1 MEPMLLGSPISPGSA
16 SSPGAPSTPAASF
29 LPSFL
34 LGDTNLNCRIAPSS
48 SSPGSSRHHY
58 GSGGHPGQLS
68 PNTSSRDMM
77 LNYSSRLERAAAERG
92 PPVQSLG
99 RSPAPSSVRLHSPM
113 PDHLVRT
120 HTPMGSPATPMR
132 GSHQPSESF
141 LNSSLISYEVHGE
154 SAAASTGSCEWV
166 TVFGFP
172 VASASFILTQF
183 AQVGTI
189 ADQRLPGS
197 GNWMHLRYQTPLE
210 ARKALALNGK
220 ILSSSIMIGVIPC
233 TDASLLA
240 STTKNLPLA
249 SSVSVGNTSASFAV
263 NSPKAGIR
271 SLTQSYAVTPTD
283 NQVLTAA
290 STPKK
295 NDSFMSKAMQHILGV

>member
-1 MEPMLLGSPISPGSA
+1 
-16 SSPGAPSTPAASF
+16 
-29 LPSFL
+29 
-34 LGDTNLNCRIAPSS
+34 
-48 SSPGSSRHHY
+48 
-58 GSGGHPGQLS
+58 
-68 PNTSSRDMM
+68 
-77 LNYSSRLERAAAERG
+77 
-92 PPVQSLG
+92 
-99 RSPAPSSVRLHSPM
+99 M

-120 HTPMGSPATPMR
+120 LQGLEKTCCSPGTGGDLLQSRDWRRPAATKGLEETCCPGTGEDLLQSRDGRRPAAVQGREKTCCSPGTGEDLLQSRVWRRPPVVQGLEKTYAYSADTPMGSPATPMR